1 MSKVSSNV
9 NKIILIAVMAGAFL
23 LNAKSLA
30 GEFQN
35 RVPLYR
41 PGFFNQTSYMTDF
54 MKDARYP
61 DALLRAL
68 IRDKKVSVWADFNP
82 YINYPS
88 HGHDHS
94 DDPAIDTFFSS
105 DYYIDNN
112 YGLFFRKY
120 SKTGV
125 TDSTLPSPKQV
136 RKGNMKDIVKE
147 KFVFCGSTP
156 DMERNIFLLNEDR
169 EYVNSYFH
177 YSYYYY
183 SCVLEEYLKDHYRL
197 YIADEDI
204 ENADELVAIWNDKEN
219 LFVMSRDFYEK
230 NLAGRFNEH

>member
-1 MSKVSSNV
+1 
-9 NKIILIAVMAGAFL
+9 MAGAFL

-30 GEFQN
+30 GEFQD
-35 RVPLYR
+35 RISLYR
-41 PGFFNQTSYMTDF
+41 PGFSNQTSYMTDF

-94 DDPAIDTFFSS
+94 DDPAIDTFFSA

-120 SKTGV
+120 SKEGV
-125 TDSTLPSPKQV
+125 TDNSLPSPKQV
-136 RKGNMKDIVKE
+136 KKAKLKDIRDE
-147 KFVFCGSTP
+147 RFVFCGNTP

-183 SCVLEEYLKDHYRL
+183 SCVKEEYLDKCYRF

-204 ENADELVAIWNDKEN
+204 ENADELVAIWDDKEN
-219 LFVMSRDFYEK
+219 LYVMSRDFYKTNIEGLFTQSD
-230 NLAGRFNEH
+230 N